1 MCPGEDLTNAMEVQD
16 RTTPEVRQTVGLV
29 QSQLKQLLQQRAAIV
44 KRIAMIRRTIVGLN
58 TVFAD
63 FKGGGADMDADADT
77 APESNM
83 LRSDRGMSVGPQTPY
98 HPANRR

>member
-1 MCPGEDLTNAMEVQD
+1 MCPGEDLTNDRGVQD

-29 QSQLKQLLQQRAAIV
+29 QSQLKELLQQRTAIV

-63 FKGGGADMDADADT
+63 FKGAGANMDANA
-77 APESNM
+77 AAASHKLE
-83 LRSDRGMSVGPQTPY
+83 SDRGMSVSPQTPY

>member
-1 MCPGEDLTNAMEVQD
+1 MCPGDDLTNAMEVQD

-29 QSQLKQLLQQRAAIV
+29 QSQLKQLLQQRSAIV

-63 FKGGGADMDADADT
+63 FKGAGANMDADA
-77 APESNM
+77 AAESHM
-83 LRSDRGMSVGPQTPY
+83 LESGRGMSVRPQTPY

>member
-1 MCPGEDLTNAMEVQD
+1 MCPGEDLTNDMEVQD

-29 QSQLKQLLQQRAAIV
+29 QSQLKQLLQQRTAIV

-63 FKGGGADMDADADT
+63 FKGGVADRDADA
-77 APESNM
+77 APESNR
-83 LRSDRGMSVGPQTPY
+83 LQSDRGMSVAPQTPY

>member
-1 MCPGEDLTNAMEVQD
+1 MCPGEDLTNDRGVQD

-29 QSQLKQLLQQRAAIV
+29 QSQLKELLQQRTAIV

-63 FKGGGADMDADADT
+63 CKGGGADMDADA
-77 APESNM
+77 APESNR
-83 LRSDRGMSVGPQTPY
+83 LQSDPSMSAGSQAPY
-98 HPANRR
+98 HPANHR

>member
-1 MCPGEDLTNAMEVQD
+1 MCPGDDLTNANAMEVQD

-29 QSQLKQLLQQRAAIV
+29 QSQLKQLLQQRSAIV

-63 FKGGGADMDADADT
+63 FKGAGANMDADA
-77 APESNM
+77 AAESHM
-83 LRSDRGMSVGPQTPY
+83 LESGRGMSVRPQTPY

>member
-1 MCPGEDLTNAMEVQD
+1 MCPGDDLTNAMEVQD

-29 QSQLKQLLQQRAAIV
+29 QSQLKQLLQQRSAIV

-63 FKGGGADMDADADT
+63 FKGGGANMDADA
-77 APESNM
+77 AAESHM
-83 LRSDRGMSVGPQTPY
+83 LESDGGMSVRPQTPY

>member
-1 MCPGEDLTNAMEVQD
+1 MCPGDDLTNAMEVQD

-29 QSQLKQLLQQRAAIV
+29 QSQLKQLLQQRSAIV

-63 FKGGGADMDADADT
+63 FKGGGANMDADA
-77 APESNM
+77 APGSNM
-83 LRSDRGMSVGPQTPY
+83 LESDRGMSVSPQTPY

>member
-1 MCPGEDLTNAMEVQD
+1 MCPGEDLTYAMEVQD

-29 QSQLKQLLQQRAAIV
+29 QSQLKQLLQQRSAIV

-63 FKGGGADMDADADT
+63 FKGAGANMGADA

-83 LRSDRGMSVGPQTPY
+83 LESDRAMSVGPQTPY